1 MHEPGVIEIIVP
13 EMCILLSRG
22 LFIQSTEKGLFIQ
35 STECLLLSF
44 ILNSSQG
51 ALLDGGL
58 RLNPCRTRWFAM
70 LFFLFISFFAS
81 HLILWFPAVR
91 KGESR
96 GGSYLSVWE
105 ASWFQAMEYDD
116 KSPELER
123 IKPRHQSCPPPNI
136 APSFQ
141 FACGSRPDLP
151 ECLKTRESQFGHFQ
165 GKV

>member
-13 EMCILLSRG
+13 EMCILLSR
-22 LFIQSTEKGLFIQ
+22 GLFIQ

-123 IKPRHQSCPPPNI
+123 IEPRHQSCPPPNI

-141 FACGSRPDLP
+141 FTCGSRPDLP
-151 ECLKTRESQFGHFQ
+151 ECLKTRESRFGHFQ